1 MARSKFYY
9 HLKRLDSVDGYEEY
23 RKRISEIYHMNHG
36 RYGYRRITLQMK
48 AEGCNINHKT
58 VRKLMLQLGIK
69 CQIRKVK
76 YRSYKGSVGDI
87 LENIIARDFSVDR
100 PYKKLATDVTQINVK
115 DEKSFLSPVLDM
127 FNGEILGYNISNRPD
142 LNLVLDMLK
151 NVFKVTRGLDG
162 KAILHSDQGWQYQH
176 RSYQRAL
183 AKHDITPSMSRKGN
197 CLDNAMMENF
207 FGLMKSELL
216 YAETFESMDHFKQKL
231 KEYIEWYNNKRI
243 KLRLKGM
250 SPVQYRTQFQKNNNV

>member
-87 LENIIARDFSVDR
+87 GAFDQNGLSARGI
-100 PYKKLATDVTQINVK
+100 T
-115 DEKSFLSPVLDM
+115 
-127 FNGEILGYNISNRPD
+127 LGDISALPSA
-142 LNLVLDMLK
+142 
-151 NVFKVTRGLDG
+151 RG
-162 KAILHSDQGWQYQH
+162 GWVW
-176 RSYQRAL
+176 R
-183 AKHDITPSMSRKGN
+183 
-197 CLDNAMMENF
+197 
-207 FGLMKSELL
+207 
-216 YAETFESMDHFKQKL
+216 
-231 KEYIEWYNNKRI
+231 
-243 KLRLKGM
+243 
-250 SPVQYRTQFQKNNNV
+250 